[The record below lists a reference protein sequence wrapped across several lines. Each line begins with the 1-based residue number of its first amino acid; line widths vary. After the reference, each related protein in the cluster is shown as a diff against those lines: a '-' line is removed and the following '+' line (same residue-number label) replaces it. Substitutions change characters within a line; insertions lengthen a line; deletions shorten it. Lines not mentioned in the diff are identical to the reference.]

1 MAWWFVVAGGFETS
15 QCCWS
20 LANKPNHT
28 MRLKDRTTTGIAHWQ
43 EHSSIKEESLQ
54 LNSDSYCDWTLG
66 SSSPSPTQPA
76 TPLLSLSDLIQSF
89 HPLQTSSVKKIRGSL
104 EKRIKQKKKKFLTLF
119 LIGLGFESGSRGVQ
133 RTLFPFFH
141 DLLYKM
147 WERAVSNFKSN
158 LLQGTVGSRSRLL
171 YIITRQNHILTKQAT
186 KKVAWE
192 FEQKPVCYRNRRSSF
207 WHYS

>member
-1 MAWWFVVAGGFETS
+1 MLKLSRKTRLLVFQQLGGGRLCISYGSSLKFYNVARAMAWWFVVAGGFETS

-76 TPLLSLSDLIQSF
+76 TPCTTIAWRPDPKF
-89 HPLQTSSVKKIRGSL
+89 SSTAD
-104 EKRIKQKKKKFLTLF
+104 KFS
-119 LIGLGFESGSRGVQ
+119 EEDSR
-133 RTLFPFFH
+133 
-141 DLLYKM
+141 
-147 WERAVSNFKSN
+147 
-158 LLQGTVGSRSRLL
+158 
-171 YIITRQNHILTKQAT
+171 ITRKTNQTEE
-186 KKVAWE
+186 KKVLNS
-192 FEQKPVCYRNRRSSF
+192 VLNRTWVRV
-207 WHYS
+207 W